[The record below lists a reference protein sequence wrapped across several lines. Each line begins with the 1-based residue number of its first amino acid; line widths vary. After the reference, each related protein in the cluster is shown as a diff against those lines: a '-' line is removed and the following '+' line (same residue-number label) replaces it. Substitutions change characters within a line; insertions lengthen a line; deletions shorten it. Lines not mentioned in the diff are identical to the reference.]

1 MIPEIVLDTEQFQ
14 EIFEEA
20 RGKIA
25 SIYPDWN
32 DYNYH
37 DPGITML
44 ELFAW
49 LKEGQQ
55 FYMDQT
61 SEAQMEKFLKLMGTK
76 RLEKEPAKAVLT
88 VDATEDILLP
98 RRTKF
103 YADTIC
109 YEAVEQNYLLKED
122 IIKCFCGN
130 KKIEEYMDRRQLKFG
145 HQIKM
150 YMFGKEAEKGESF
163 YIGLQ
168 EALPVGVEISV
179 YFDVFQE
186 YEVVRNPLTKNLSRA
201 FAKYAVEY
209 LSAEGWQ
216 EVKELR
222 DTTFGFLQDGQIFFK
237 LQSEMAFGH
246 ALGEEGYFLRIRL
259 LEAAYDIPPVLT
271 DFGINVLNV
280 EQTEHV
286 VEHVRTKE
294 FSIMEDGRIKV
305 EGDTFLSI
313 YGDNDIYIRI
323 HDKWYEAPFLQKYLH
338 EESLTC
344 SFLASLPESARKSLA
359 QRENEA
365 EEGGIHRIQE
375 VCLVNYERNERNLKR
390 FADGNGYPNQNYK
403 LYEEGLIPQDF
414 AIMVLEEPGVFQ
426 FWEQV
431 DDFALSGPED
441 RHYVLDSREG
451 ILKFGDCM
459 HGMPPEGE
467 IRIVEYARSYGASGR
482 TKANQINQ
490 LTPLITKP
498 VVVTNKKE
506 SVGGRNEE
514 SFQDSFLRV
523 QREWKRPLTAV
534 TYEDYER
541 YIKETPGL
549 MIASCKVLK
558 PQQVKELFPY
568 YEESSISVVLKPYTK
583 LLHKNLMEIYRDNIL
598 SYLEQYRMAGT
609 SVYLIRPDYIGFEL
623 FLEVVVKANYVNGKE
638 EIKQTVEKHFK
649 KLGEG
654 FGGCVRYSQLYGVID
669 RLPCVKQIHALSFTV
684 RGSGVKHLLDGSIQV
699 PPNGVVELCHADYQF
714 AID

>member
-25 SIYPDWN
+25 SIYPEWN

-61 SEAQMEKFLKLMGTK
+61 SEAQMQKFLKLMGTK
-76 RLEKEPAKAVLT
+76 RLVKEPAKAVLT
-88 VDATEDILLP
+88 VDVGEDILLP

-109 YEAVEQNYLLKED
+109 YEAVEQNYLSKED

-130 KKIEEYMDRRQLKFG
+130 QEIEEYIDRRQLKFG

-150 YMFGKEAEKGESF
+150 YMFGKDAREGNSF
-163 YIGLQ
+163 YIGLA
-168 EALPVGVEISV
+168 EELPVDVEISV
-179 YFDVFQE
+179 YFDVFE
-186 YEVVRNPLTKNLSRA
+186 DYEIPRNPLTRKLSRA
-201 FAKYAVEY
+201 FVKYAVEY
-209 LSAEGWQ
+209 LSGDGWQ
-216 EVKELR
+216 EVNDLR
-222 DTTFGFLQDGQIFFK
+222 DTSFDFLQDGQIFFK
-237 LQSEMAFGH
+237 LQREMALGNV
-246 ALGEEGYFLRIRL
+246 LGEEGYFLRIRL
-259 LEAAYDIPPVLT
+259 LEASYDIPPVLT

-280 EQTEHV
+280 EQAEHAA
-286 VEHVRTKE
+286 EHLRTKK
-294 FSIMEDGRIKV
+294 FTVTEDGSVKV

-313 YGDNDIYIRI
+313 YGENDIYMKI
-323 HDKWYEAPFLQKYLH
+323 HDKWVESTFIQKELH
-338 EESLTC
+338 EENLTC
-344 SFLASLPESARKSLA
+344 SFYASLPEPARKYLYE
-359 QRENEA
+359 RENED
-365 EEGGIHRIQE
+365 GNHRIQE

-390 FADGNGYPNQNYK
+390 FADANGYPNQKYR
-403 LYEEGLIPQDF
+403 LYEEGLIPNEF
-414 AIMVLEEPGVFQ
+414 AILIEEEPGIFQ

-431 DDFALSGPED
+431 DDFAISGPED

-451 ILKFGDCM
+451 LLKFGDCM
-459 HGMPPEGE
+459 HGMSPEGE
-467 IRIVEYARSYGASGR
+467 IRIVEFVRSFGASGR

-490 LTPLITKP
+490 LTPLIEKS
-498 VVVTNKKE
+498 VGVTNKKE

-514 SFQDSFLRV
+514 SFEDSFLRV
-523 QREWKRPLTAV
+523 QREWKHPLTAV

-568 YEESSISVVLKPYTK
+568 FDNSSISVVVKPYTK
-583 LLHKNLMEIYRDNIL
+583 LLNKELMKIYRDNIL

-609 SVYLIRPDYIGFEL
+609 SVYLIPPEYIGFEL
-623 FLEVVVKANYVNGKE
+623 FLEVVVKA
-638 EIKQTVEKHFK
+638 
-649 KLGEG
+649 
-654 FGGCVRYSQLYGVID
+654 RS
-669 RLPCVKQIHALSFTV
+669 
-684 RGSGVKHLLDGSIQV
+684 
-699 PPNGVVELCHADYQF
+699 
-714 AID
+714 